1 MSEANSKIP
10 PVSHT
15 ESTTVTV
22 VGVSNLVPGDS
33 RELPSYS
40 VTSYTVPS
48 ESAKTSNPLNES
60 AVRVGNSL
68 LGAHVPESVILRD
81 RSEDI

>member
-10 PVSHT
+10 PVSRT
-15 ESTTVTV
+15 ESTTVTI
-22 VGVSNLVPGDS
+22 VGISNSMPADS

-48 ESAKTSNPLNES
+48 ESTNTSNPLNES

-68 LGAHVPESVILRD
+68 LDARVPESAILRD
-81 RSEDI
+81 RSEEL